1 VNTTGWLKGL
11 QVTCD
16 GTGIVSHA
24 GVALLRALSDG
35 TGLTAGLSRALS
47 SDRLLVHDRGR
58 VLADLACAIADG
70 AEVISDFR
78 VMADQRELFGLVAS
92 VPTAWRTLNEIAA
105 GGERAGSRVTAAVNA
120 ARRVAWAGIEARH
133 GGLPGIAVADKTL
146 TGVTCLRLDA
156 TVVACHSDKQGA
168 EPNFKGFGLHP
179 LGCWCDN
186 TGEPLAAML
195 RPGSAGSNTAAD
207 HLTVLDAAI
216 AALPPRCRRRLM
228 VTCDGAG
235 ASHDLIARLD
245 TLAAR
250 PGHQL
255 IYSVGWELGKR
266 EKAAITAVPQQAWQI
281 AVDHRGEVRERR
293 ADDACADRGCAHRRC
308 WIEEAH
314 VAELTG
320 LLRAGRAGDQLV
332 GWPPSMRVFARRE
345 RPHPGAQ
352 LTLFEAEDGW
362 RYSLWVTNLPEHT
375 MGWRGQPAY
384 IDAAHRVHARV
395 EDAIRTGKDTGIGKF
410 PSHQL
415 SLNRAWLT
423 AALTAATL
431 LSWLRLLALDGD
443 LAKAEPKTLRYRI
456 LHAAGRLTRSGRQRR
471 LKISATWPWAPA
483 IVAAWNRISALA
495 QAP

>member
-11 QVTCD
+11 GVTAG

-24 GVALLRALSDG
+24 GLALLRALADR
-35 TGLTAGLSRALS
+35 TGLTGDLSRALA
-47 SDRLLVHDRGR
+47 SDRLLVHDRGQ

-78 VMADQRELFGLVAS
+78 VMADQQELFGLVAS

-105 GGERAGSRVTAAVNA
+105 GRGRALARVNGAVNA
-120 ARRVAWAGIEARH
+120 ARRRAWAAIEARH
-133 GGLPGIAVADKTL
+133 GTLPGVPIADKVL
-146 TGVTCLRLDA
+146 EGVICLRLDA
-156 TVVACHSDKQGA
+156 SVVPCHSDKEGA

-186 TGEPLAAML
+186 TSEPLAAML
-195 RPGSAGSNTAAD
+195 RKGSAGSNTAAD
-207 HLTVLDAAI
+207 HLAVLAGAI
-216 AALPPRCRRRLM
+216 TALPPKYRRRLM

-235 ASHDLIARLD
+235 ASHGLIERLD
-245 TLAAR
+245 ALAAR

-255 IYSVGWELGKR
+255 IYSVGWELGER
-266 EKAAITAVPQQAWQI
+266 ERTAIAAVPQQAWQI
-281 AVDHRGEVRERR
+281 AIGPEGEARERR
-293 ADDACADRGCAHRRC
+293 AEAACADRGCGHRKC
-308 WIEEAH
+308 WVEEAH
-314 VAELTG
+314 VTELTG
-320 LLRAGRAGDQLV
+320 LLREGPAGDRLDS
-332 GWPPSMRVFARRE
+332 WPASMRIFARRE

-362 RYSLWVTNLPEHT
+362 RYSLWVTNLPARLR
-375 MGWRGQPAY
+375 GWRANPAY

-395 EDAIRTGKDTGIGKF
+395 EDAVRTGKDTGLGKF
-410 PSHQL
+410 PSHL
-415 SLNRAWLT
+415 FALNQAWLA

-431 LSWLRLLALDGD
+431 LAWLRLLALGGD

-456 LHAAGRLTRSGRQRR
+456 LHAAGRLVRGGRRRR
-471 LKISATWPWAPA
+471 LKIAATWPWAAA
-483 IVAAWNRISALA
+483 IATAWNRITALP